1 MTVPAKAEVI
11 DRDSKSVTIRCPEC
25 NKRAIL
31 RLKGLS
37 VAHSTFDVLDDGMV
51 YPDFVCMQQNPSG
64 KYCKFGGPIQ
74 I

>member
-25 NKRAIL
+25 NKRSIL
-31 RLKGLS
+31 RLTGP
-37 VAHSTFDVLDDGMV
+37 TNGFDILDDGMI
-51 YPDFVCMQQNPSG
+51 YPDFVCMQTNPSG
-64 KYCKFGGPIQ
+64 KYCKFGGRIQ